1 MTPLR
6 WIAFV
11 ILIIIAA
18 AYGYLTVQWQQTE
31 ADVQRITRVVE
42 GTPGEKGEPGQ
53 PGVGITDVI
62 VRQLPTGS
70 APYAVR
76 RSGGLLTLYLPR
88 GAEGPAGPRGRA
100 GADGRN
106 GKTVRGPRGFPGRS
120 GKAGRSVNQN
130 MVAALVNSFLRSHT
144 FTCTKTGR
152 LWTCRI
158 SGGRR

>member
-6 WIAFV
+6 WVAFV
-11 ILIIIAA
+11 ILLTIAS
-18 AYGYLTVQWQQTE
+18 AYGWLAVQWQQTE

-53 PGVGITDVI
+53 PGVGIKAVI
-62 VRQLPTGS
+62 VRQLPPGS

-76 RSGGLLTLYLPR
+76 RSGGLLTLYMPR

-100 GADGRN
+100 GTDGRN

-120 GKAGRSVNQN
+120 GKPGRSANTN
-130 MVAALVNSFLRSHT
+130 LTAALVNSFLRSHT
-144 FTCTKTGR
+144 FVCTKTGR
-152 LWTCRI
+152 QWTCRI
-158 SGGRR
+158 SAGRR